1 MLVNLDDIKK
11 IAIGSLFLGG
21 GGGGDIREGLAAAK
35 RALELGEVQIVPLSE
50 IRKKDGVILP
60 YPALVLPHQIP
71 LIIQRTS
78 TKEFSN

>member
-21 GGGGDIREGLAAAK
+21 GGGGDIHEGLAAAK

-50 IRKKDGVILP
+50 IRKKDGVILTISGVGSGGSP
-60 YPALVLPHQIP
+60 
-71 LIIQRTS
+71 
-78 TKEFSN
+78 